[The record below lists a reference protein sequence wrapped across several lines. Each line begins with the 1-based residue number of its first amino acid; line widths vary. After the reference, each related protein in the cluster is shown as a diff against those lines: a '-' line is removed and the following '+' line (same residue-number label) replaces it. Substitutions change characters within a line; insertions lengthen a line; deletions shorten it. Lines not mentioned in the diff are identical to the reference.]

1 MSTARQ
7 LFRIALGTRLP
18 RTDGV
23 ETVEGL
29 SGPVRIR
36 RDRWHVPHIE
46 AERDEDAFFGLGFC
60 QGQDR
65 AFQIETYKR
74 VASGTMS
81 ELIGEDGLPID
92 RLTRRLGLRHRAERQ
107 LHDIRPDLRRRIESF
122 AAGVTAGTDVGSP
135 APAHEFTL
143 LRARPA
149 PHTAVDVIATLKL
162 QAFTLAGNWQEEL
175 MRLKVLAADG
185 EDALRALDPHPP
197 AHLAATSP
205 VGAAVGQLVD
215 RLGAD
220 LDRLREH
227 VAVGGASN
235 NWALAGRRTASGR
248 PILANDP
255 HLPVGLPPAWY
266 LAHLVTPTWQLAG
279 AAFAGTPGVAAGHNG
294 TVAWGVT
301 SGLADDTDLF
311 VEEVVGDGRSVRG
324 PEGPEACTVR
334 REVIAVSGGDPVVEE
349 VLETP
354 RGPLLG
360 DAFGPLDGMARAPG
374 TTLGLSISAVWLS
387 GGAVEGLLGAA
398 DAGSFDELRQRFARW
413 PGMSLNLVG
422 ADAGGTIGWQLVGE
436 LPVRRSGTGVLPLPG
451 WLEDVGWTGARVPFA
466 AMPSELDPE
475 EGFVATANNTP
486 VAGGHPLLGSDFLDG
501 YRVTAIRDAL
511 AARDDWDLAGAWALQ
526 RDTRSI
532 PWEELRDDVL
542 ALTPADLDA
551 QLAQDLLR
559 GWDGRVSAD
568 SAAATVFELALADLV
583 RRIARARAP
592 GAADTVL
599 GASSARPLVPHSIVG
614 LKRTAHA
621 VELVRRRPAGWFP
634 DGWDAVLTDVLAEA
648 VRELRRTRGPQVR
661 DWAWGEL
668 RTVTFSHSVTRSTP
682 ALRGVFDRGP
692 YPCAGDT
699 HTIPQA
705 SVPPL
710 DPLGDPVAVATLRMV
725 VDVGDWSASR
735 WVLAGGQS
743 GNPLSPHYDD
753 QLQLW
758 LRGEGIPIAWTDEEV
773 RAATVADLRL
783 LPLAPVGTD
792 DRSGP
797 RVPAAHPDAGRSDP
811 RPEPPSEEQ
820 P

>member
-1 MSTARQ
+1 MSRARQ
-7 LFRIALGTRLP
+7 LFRVALGRRLP

-23 ETVEGL
+23 GTVDGL
-29 SGPVRIR
+29 HGPVRIR

-46 AERDEDAFFGLGFC
+46 ADRDEDASFGLGFC

-65 AFQIETYKR
+65 AFQIEIHRR
-74 VASGTMS
+74 VASGTLS
-81 ELIGEDGLPID
+81 ELIGEDGLPVD

-107 LHDIRPDLRRRIESF
+107 LDDLRPELRRRIESF
-122 AAGVTAGTDVGSP
+122 AAGVTAGTDIGSP

-149 PHTAVDVIATLKL
+149 PHTAVDVVATLKL
-162 QAFTLAGNWQEEL
+162 QSFLLAGNWQEEL
-175 MRLKVLAADG
+175 MRLEVLAADG
-185 EDALRALDPHPP
+185 EEALRALDPRTP

-205 VGAAVGQLVD
+205 VGAAVGELVD

-255 HLPVGLPPAWY
+255 HLPGSLPPAWY
-266 LAHLVTPTWQLAG
+266 LAHLVTPAWQVAG

-301 SGLADDTDLF
+301 AGLADDTDLF
-311 VEEVVGDGRSVRG
+311 IEELVGDGRSVRG
-324 PEGPEACTVR
+324 PDGPEACTVR
-334 REVIAVSGGDPVVEE
+334 REVIAVAGGDPVVEE

-354 RGPLLG
+354 RGPLLRDSVG
-360 DAFGPLDGMARAPG
+360 SLAGTTRAPG
-374 TTLGLSISAVWLS
+374 TRLGLSISGMWLS
-387 GGAVEGLLGAA
+387 GGAVEGLLDAA

-422 ADAGGTIGWQLVGE
+422 ADTGGTIGWQLVGE

-451 WLEDVGWTGARVPFA
+451 WLDDVGWTGARVPFA

-475 EGFVATANNTP
+475 TGFVATANNTP
-486 VAGGHPLLGSDFLDG
+486 VAGGHPFLGSDFLDG

-511 AARDDWDLAGAWALQ
+511 AARDDWDPAGVWALQ

-532 PWEELRDDVL
+532 PWEEVRDGVL
-542 ALTPADLDA
+542 SLTPADLDA
-551 QLAQDLLR
+551 QLGLDLLR

-568 SAAATVFELALADLV
+568 SAGATVFELALAALV
-583 RRIARARAP
+583 RRVAHVRAP
-592 GAADTVL
+592 GAADAVL
-599 GASSARPLVPHSIVG
+599 GASSARPLLPHSIVG
-614 LKRTAHA
+614 LKRTAH
-621 VELVRRRPAGWFP
+621 VIELLRRRPDGWFR
-634 DGWDAVLTDVLAEA
+634 DGWDAVLADVLAET
-648 VRELRRTRGPQVR
+648 VRELRRTHGPRVR

-668 RTVTFSHSVTRSTP
+668 RTVTFSHWVARSTP

-710 DPLGDPVAVATLRMV
+710 DPLGDPTAVATLRMV

-743 GNPLSPHYDD
+743 GNPVSPHYDD

-758 LRGEGIPIAWTDEEV
+758 LRDEAIPIAWTDEEV

-783 LPLAPVGTD
+783 LPPAPVGTD
-792 DRSGP
+792 DRTGSTVATGP
-797 RVPAAHPDAGRSDP
+797 PRAEP
-811 RPEPPSEEQ
+811 RPEEQ